1 MSEMGRPKKLKDGR
15 SAVTVYLDTGI
26 RRAVDERVFREKLE
40 NPSYSRSDFLN
51 EAVEFYLAALEEGEV
66 QNGEQQTGQV

>member
-26 RRAVDERVFREKLE
+26 RRAVDERVFRQ
-40 NPSYSRSDFLN
+40 S
-51 EAVEFYLAALEEGEV
+51 
-66 QNGEQQTGQV
+66 